1 MHKNCKIH
9 YRTRARRAA
18 RSRPQQPMCL
28 SCYLT
33 RFAGPHV
40 VRFSAVEV
48 YVSSWTGRCRMV
60 TLAHKG
66 SICTT
71 QIHHAFVFSL
81 YVFMSLCFFLSFV
94 IICTT
99 QINFK
104 WWWNVPWRPVSNGV
118 GSAWP
123 HSPGAVAA
131 WPTAIPCHRRAW
143 PYSPGAV
150 AAWPTAIM
158 LVCNVGVWSCAW
170 WVDQV
175 YQESA
180 LI

>member
-1 MHKNCKIH
+1 M
-9 YRTRARRAA
+9 Y
-18 RSRPQQPMCL
+18 L

-81 YVFMSLCFFLSFV
+81 YIFMSLCFFCLLSLYAQHKLTLNDDEMFLGDRSL
-94 IICTT
+94 T
-99 QINFK
+99 
-104 WWWNVPWRPVSNGV
+104 
-118 GSAWP
+118 AL
-123 HSPGAVAA
+123 AA
-131 WPTAIPCHRRAW
+131 PDHILREQW
-143 PYSPGAV
+143 PYDR
-150 AAWPTAIM
+150 
-158 LVCNVGVWSCAW
+158 LL
-170 WVDQV
+170 
-175 YQESA
+175 YLA
-180 LI
+180 LAKLARLPMVKRRELS